1 MVENHGSLSQ
11 AERSGDQ
18 AEVLSGQLLTEA
30 QVQES
35 GRDR

>member
-11 AERSGDQ
+11 AEHGGDQ
-18 AEVLSGQLLTEA
+18 AEVLSGQLFTET
-30 QVQES
+30 QGQES